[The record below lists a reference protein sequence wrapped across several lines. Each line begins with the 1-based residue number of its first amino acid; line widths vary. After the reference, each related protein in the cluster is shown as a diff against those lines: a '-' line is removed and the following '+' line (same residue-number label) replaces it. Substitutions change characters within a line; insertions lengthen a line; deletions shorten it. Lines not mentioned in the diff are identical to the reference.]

1 MQENEKK
8 SSFFQKWYS
17 ESSQNCLYFYHFWEP
32 HCYRFWL
39 KFCFLASNGI
49 GYAFKTSLLSHSFAT
64 KQLRVS
70 QVTPIITKQF
80 ESENLIQTFQ
90 STSSFWELLA
100 PSKKE
105 LFLKCQQAIS
115 NPNLELSK
123 LPMAKLC
130 IWFEF

>member
-1 MQENEKK
+1 MKK
-8 SSFFQKWYS
+8 KVHFFKNDTLS
-17 ESSQNCLYFYHFWEP
+17 H
-32 HCYRFWL
+32 L
-39 KFCFLASNGI
+39 KIAYIFTTFGRLVGTVFDSKNFLASNGI

-130 IWFEF
+130 IWFDF